1 LFERAAEVLRSQNPK
16 CNGPNL
22 KFGAPLQ
29 TGAVQMRGLRI
40 ENARLAQKKPEPK
53 ELPKPRQRP
62 APRSKP
68 TPKKPS

>member
-1 LFERAAEVLRSQNPK
+1 MS
-16 CNGPNL
+16 
-22 KFGAPLQ
+22 
-29 TGAVQMRGLRI
+29 GLRI
-40 ENARLAQKKPEPK
+40 ENARLEERIANTERRADELSDQATPPRDELARLAQKKPEPK